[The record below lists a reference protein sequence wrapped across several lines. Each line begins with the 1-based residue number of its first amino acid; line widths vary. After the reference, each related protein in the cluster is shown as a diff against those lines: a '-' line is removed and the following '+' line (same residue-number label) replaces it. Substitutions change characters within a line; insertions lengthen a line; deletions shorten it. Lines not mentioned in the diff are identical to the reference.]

1 MELLADIRF
10 FIPEDIPK
18 TFFLVRSGG
27 SLLRLSLTGFL
38 ADAHSYPFLSE
49 AAWTLVELVLQQSDV
64 PENALNVLVVFYH
77 LLVMA
82 AALVGR
88 TRLYMQA
95 EHLVYLQR
103 SAIFLGRLKKLP
115 VLLQKAHVVQVL
127 LQSPEGFIEPPLFP
141 SQFSTPLVFRGKL
154 KGILLLLLHAQGL
167 QLQKAQEEALVVEA
181 INNFHFFRFP

>member
-1 MELLADIRF
+1 
-10 FIPEDIPK
+10 
-18 TFFLVRSGG
+18 
-27 SLLRLSLTGFL
+27 
-38 ADAHSYPFLSE
+38 
-49 AAWTLVELVLQQSDV
+49 
-64 PENALNVLVVFYH
+64 
-77 LLVMA
+77 
-82 AALVGR
+82 
-88 TRLYMQA
+88 MQA

-141 SQFSTPLVFRGKL
+141 PQFSTPLVFRGKL